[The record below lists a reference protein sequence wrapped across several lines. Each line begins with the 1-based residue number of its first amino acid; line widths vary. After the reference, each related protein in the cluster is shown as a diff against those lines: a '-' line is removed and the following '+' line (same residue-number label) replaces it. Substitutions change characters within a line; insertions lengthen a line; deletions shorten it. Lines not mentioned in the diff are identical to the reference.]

1 MCGISGLFD
10 LSRGFPAGALERMV
24 GDMAAP
30 LAHRGPDGDGIWVD
44 EAAGIA
50 LGHRR
55 LAVIDLSPAGA
66 QPMTSADG
74 RFVIVY
80 NGEIYNAQD
89 MARELAAAGGPAL
102 RGHCDTEVLL
112 EACARWGVEEA
123 TRRTVG
129 MFAFAL
135 WDKRERKLALGRD
148 RLGIKPLYWGRA
160 GRTLFFASELKAIA
174 RAPGFSGTRSPDA
187 LAEYFRLGY
196 VPAPATVY
204 EGIFK
209 LDAGHI
215 LEVGLDGVEARR
227 CYWDLRAI
235 AAAGSAAPDAVD
247 PREAVEA
254 LDALL
259 RDAVRCRLA
268 ADVPLG
274 AFLSGGIDS
283 SAVVSLMQA
292 ESTAPVKTFTV
303 GFAETGFNEA
313 PHAKAV
319 AAHLGTDHSELM
331 VTSGDA
337 LDVIPRLAGIY
348 DEPFA
353 DASAVPMFLV
363 SQLARDKVTVALSGD
378 GGDELFAGY
387 DRYRVAGLARLGWMS
402 GGLRRGLGWGL
413 GRVPPGLWDA
423 LARPLPER
431 LRPPAA
437 GDKMAK
443 LARVFGADDDDAVYR
458 AVTALWADPERLVVG
473 ARAAEGIDP
482 TLARDIPNFLSR
494 MQYMDTAGYLPDDI
508 LVKLDRASM
517 ASSLEARVPLL
528 DHRVVEFAWRLP
540 ARFKR
545 RLGATKWL
553 LRRVLDQYL
562 PRHLV
567 DRPKMGFGVPVGAWL
582 RGPLRDWAEALL
594 DPTRIRDEGLLDGAL
609 VAQHWRE
616 HLSGRRNWSYRL
628 WAVLMFQAWAE
639 KERS

>member
-1 MCGISGLFD
+1 MCGIAGLFD
-10 LSRGFPAGALERMV
+10 LSRGLPAGALERIA
-24 GDMAAP
+24 GDMAQP
-30 LAHRGPDGDGIWVD
+30 LAHRGPDGHGTWVD
-44 EAAGIA
+44 EVAGIA

-55 LAVIDLSPAGA
+55 LAVIDLSDAGA

-80 NGEIYNAQD
+80 NGEIYNAAILQK
-89 MARELAAAGGPAL
+89 ELEVAGGRAL
-102 RGHCDTEVLL
+102 RGQCDTEVLL

-123 TRRTVG
+123 VSRCIG

-135 WDKRERKLALGRD
+135 WDKRERRLTLVRD

-160 GRTLFFASELKAIA
+160 GRAVFFASELKAIA
-174 RAPGFSGTRSPDA
+174 KAPGFSATLSPDA
-187 LAEYFRLGY
+187 LADYFRLGY
-196 VPAPATVY
+196 VPAPQTVY

-209 LDAGHI
+209 LRPGRI
-215 LEVGLDGVEARR
+215 LEVGLNGVAAERS
-227 CYWDLRAI
+227 YWDLRAI
-235 AAAGSAAPDAVD
+235 AAAGSARPDAMG
-247 PREAVEA
+247 PEEAVET

-259 RDAVRCRLA
+259 RDAVHCRLG

-283 SAVVSLMQA
+283 STVVSLMAA
-292 ESTAPVKTFTV
+292 ESPAPVKTFTV
-303 GFAETGFNEA
+303 GFAETDFNEA
-313 PHAKAV
+313 PYAKAV

-331 VTSGDA
+331 VTPGDA
-337 LDVIPRLAGIY
+337 LDVLPRLAAIY

-363 SQLARDKVTVALSGD
+363 SQWARNSVTVALSGD

-387 DRYRVAGLARLGWMS
+387 DRYRMAGLARLAWMP
-402 GGLRRGLGWGL
+402 GGLRRGLGRVL
-413 GRVPPGLWDA
+413 GGVPPGLWDA
-423 LARPLPER
+423 LARPLPGR

-443 LARVFGADDDDAVYR
+443 LARVLGADDNDAVYR
-458 AVTALWADPERLVVG
+458 AVTALWPDPGRLVGSAGTAEGADP
-473 ARAAEGIDP
+473 A
-482 TLARDIPNFLSR
+482 LAREIPNFLSR
-494 MQYMDTAGYLPDDI
+494 MQYLDTAGYLPDDI

-517 ASSLEARVPLL
+517 AVSLEARVPLL

-540 ARFKR
+540 VRFKR
-545 RLGATKWL
+545 RRGTTKWL
-553 LRRVLDQYL
+553 LRRVLDRYL

-594 DPTRIRDEGLLDGAL
+594 EPTRINGEGFLDGAM
-609 VAQHWRE
+609 VARHWQE
-616 HLSGRRNWSYRL
+616 HLSGRRNWSTRL

-639 KERS
+639 KGRP